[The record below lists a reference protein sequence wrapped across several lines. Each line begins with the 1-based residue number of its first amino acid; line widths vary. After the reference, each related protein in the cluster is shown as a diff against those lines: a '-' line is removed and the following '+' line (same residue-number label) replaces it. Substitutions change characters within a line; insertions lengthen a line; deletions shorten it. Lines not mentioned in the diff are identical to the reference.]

1 MGTIVSEPA
10 PELQALWPIGAICG
24 PDDLCSPADG
34 TTTIRYPGQGRVQ
47 NLKVPKGMHLTPR
60 EFSDWEH
67 KAITL
72 LGMSGIGKTTLAN
85 KLPKTEWFHYSAD
98 YRIGTK
104 YLEEHIL
111 DNIKK
116 QAMKVDFL
124 RDLLLG
130 DSIYICSNITVHNLA
145 PVSTFLGKI
154 GSHAKG
160 GLSLEEFKERQRLHH
175 EAEIAAMKDVAPFIA
190 KAREIYGYNHFLNDA
205 GGSVCEL
212 NDAGA
217 IQCLADNTI
226 IVYIRADEEME
237 NTLIQ
242 RAIDSPK
249 PLYYQERFLDE
260 KLAEF
265 MADEGVAEI
274 DDIDPDR
281 FVRWMFPKLVEHRR
295 PLYQA
300 LADEHG
306 YTVESRDV
314 EQVRDEADIL
324 EMIAGALASP
334 PAGDVAAKRA

>member
-1 MGTIVSEPA
+1 
-10 PELQALWPIGAICG
+10 
-24 PDDLCSPADG
+24 
-34 TTTIRYPGQGRVQ
+34 
-47 NLKVPKGMHLTPR
+47 MHLTPR
-60 EFSDWEH
+60 EFSNWEH

-104 YLEEHIL
+104 YLEEPIL
-111 DNIKK
+111 DNIKN

-124 RDLLLG
+124 RDLLLT

-154 GSHAKG
+154 GDHAKG
-160 GLSLEEFKERQRLHH
+160 GLSLAEFKERQRLHH

-190 KAREIYGYNHFLNDA
+190 KARQIYGYNHFLNDA

-212 NDAGA
+212 NDREA
-217 IQCLADNTI
+217 IQCLADNSLI
-226 IVYIRADEEME
+226 IYIRADEAME

-249 PLYYQERFLDE
+249 PLYYQEHFLDE

-265 MADEGVAEI
+265 MRAEEVLEI
-274 DDIDPDR
+274 DNIDPDK

-300 LADEHG
+300 LADQHG
-306 YTVESRDV
+306 YTVESTDV

-324 EMIAGALASP
+324 ELIANALDKPS
-334 PAGDVAAKRA
+334 AGTNSAKQA

>member
-1 MGTIVSEPA
+1 
-10 PELQALWPIGAICG
+10 
-24 PDDLCSPADG
+24 
-34 TTTIRYPGQGRVQ
+34 
-47 NLKVPKGMHLTPR
+47 MHLSPR
-60 EFSDWEH
+60 EFSEWKH

-104 YLEEHIL
+104 YLEEPIL

-124 RDLLLG
+124 RDLLRT

-145 PVSTFLGKI
+145 PLSTFLGKI
-154 GSHAKG
+154 GDRSKG
-160 GLSLEEFKERQRLHH
+160 GLSLEEFKERQRMHH
-175 EAEIAAMKDVAPFIA
+175 DAEVAAMKDVAPFIA
-190 KAREIYGYNHFLNDA
+190 KAREIYGYDHFLNDA

-212 NDAGA
+212 SDQNA

-226 IVYIRADEEME
+226 IIYIRADAEME
-237 NTLIQ
+237 NKLIQ

-249 PLYYQERFLDE
+249 PLFYQENFLDK
-260 KLAEF
+260 KLAEY
-265 MADEGVAEI
+265 MQGEGIEAI

-281 FVRWMFPKLVEHRR
+281 FVRWIFPKLVEHRR

-300 LADEHG
+300 LADRHG
-306 YTVESRDV
+306 YTVESSDV
-314 EQVRDEADIL
+314 EQVRDAADTIEL
-324 EMIAGALASP
+324 ITRALAQP
-334 PAGDVAAKRA
+334 PARKLSANRA

>member
-1 MGTIVSEPA
+1 
-10 PELQALWPIGAICG
+10 
-24 PDDLCSPADG
+24 
-34 TTTIRYPGQGRVQ
+34 
-47 NLKVPKGMHLTPR
+47 MHLTPK
-60 EFSDWEH
+60 EFRNWEH
-67 KAITL
+67 RAITL

-104 YLEEHIL
+104 YLEEPIL
-111 DNIKK
+111 DNIKN

-124 RDLLLG
+124 RDLLRS

-154 GSHAKG
+154 GNRDKG
-160 GLSLEEFKERQRLHH
+160 GLSLKEFKERQRLHH
-175 EAEIAAMKDVAPFIA
+175 EAEVAAMKDVASFIA

-212 NDAGA
+212 NDAEA
-217 IQCLADNTI
+217 MASLADNTL

-260 KLAEF
+260 KLGEYKAS
-265 MADEGVAEI
+265 EGIDEI

-300 LADEHG
+300 LADQHG
-306 YTVESRDV
+306 YTIDSGDV
-314 EQVRDEADIL
+314 EKVRDEADFL
-324 EMIAGALASP
+324 ELVADALDRPSTGNLSVKQA
-334 PAGDVAAKRA
+334 

>member
-1 MGTIVSEPA
+1 
-10 PELQALWPIGAICG
+10 
-24 PDDLCSPADG
+24 
-34 TTTIRYPGQGRVQ
+34 
-47 NLKVPKGMHLTPR
+47 MHLTPR
-60 EFSDWEH
+60 EFSKWKH

-72 LGMSGIGKTTLAN
+72 LGVSGIGKTTLAN

-104 YLEEHIL
+104 YLEEPIL

-124 RDLLLG
+124 RDLLRT

-154 GSHAKG
+154 GDQSKG

-175 EAEIAAMKDVAPFIA
+175 DAEVAAMKDVAPFIE
-190 KAREIYGYNHFLNDA
+190 KARKIYGYNHFLNDA

-212 NDAGA
+212 NDDDA
-217 IQCLADNTI
+217 IQCLADNTLI
-226 IVYIRADEEME
+226 IYIRADKEME

-260 KLAEF
+260 KLGEF
-265 MADEGVAEI
+265 MRGKGIDEI
-274 DDIDPDR
+274 DDIDPDK

-300 LADEHG
+300 LADQHG
-306 YTVESRDV
+306 YTVESSDV
-314 EQVRDEADIL
+314 EQVRDEADIIEL
-324 EMIAGALASP
+324 ITTALDKPDRRDLSARQ
-334 PAGDVAAKRA
+334 A

>member
-1 MGTIVSEPA
+1 
-10 PELQALWPIGAICG
+10 
-24 PDDLCSPADG
+24 
-34 TTTIRYPGQGRVQ
+34 
-47 NLKVPKGMHLTPR
+47 MHLSPR
-60 EFSDWEH
+60 EFSRWEH

-104 YLEEHIL
+104 YLEEPIL

-124 RDLLLG
+124 RDLLRS
-130 DSIYICSNITVHNLA
+130 DSIYICNNITVHNLT

-154 GSHAKG
+154 GDRSRG

-175 EAEIAAMKDVAPFIA
+175 EAEVAAMKDVAPFIA
-190 KAREIYGYNHFLNDA
+190 KAREIYGYDHFINDA

-212 NDAGA
+212 DDPEA
-217 IQCLADNTI
+217 IQCLADNTLI
-226 IVYIRADEEME
+226 IYIRADEQME

-260 KLAEF
+260 RLAQYMRENSIG
-265 MADEGVAEI
+265 EV
-274 DDIDPDR
+274 DDIDPDK

-295 PLYQA
+295 PLYQK
-300 LADEHG
+300 LADRHG

-314 EQVRDEADIL
+314 ERVRDEKDIL
-324 EMIAGALASP
+324 ELIENALDKQGNANLSVKQ
-334 PAGDVAAKRA
+334 A

>member
-1 MGTIVSEPA
+1 
-10 PELQALWPIGAICG
+10 
-24 PDDLCSPADG
+24 
-34 TTTIRYPGQGRVQ
+34 
-47 NLKVPKGMHLTPR
+47 MHLTPK
-60 EFSDWEH
+60 EFRNWEH

-104 YLEEHIL
+104 YLEEPIL
-111 DNIKK
+111 DNIKN

-124 RDLLLG
+124 RDLLRS

-154 GSHAKG
+154 GNRDKG
-160 GLSLEEFKERQRLHH
+160 GLSLAEFKERQRLHH
-175 EAEIAAMKDVAPFIA
+175 EAEVAAMKDVASFID
-190 KAREIYGYNHFLNDA
+190 KARKIYGYNHFLNDA

-212 NDAGA
+212 NDAEA
-217 IQCLADNTI
+217 VASLADNTL

-260 KLAEF
+260 KLGEYKAS
-265 MADEGVAEI
+265 EGIDEI

-300 LADEHG
+300 LADQHG
-306 YTVESRDV
+306 YTVDSGDV
-314 EQVRDEADIL
+314 EKVRDEADFL
-324 EMIAGALASP
+324 ELIADALVKPST
-334 PAGDVAAKRA
+334 GDLSVKQA

>member
-1 MGTIVSEPA
+1 
-10 PELQALWPIGAICG
+10 
-24 PDDLCSPADG
+24 
-34 TTTIRYPGQGRVQ
+34 
-47 NLKVPKGMHLTPR
+47 MHLTPR
-60 EFSDWEH
+60 EFSRWEH

-85 KLPKTEWFHYSAD
+85 KLPRTEWFHYSAD

-104 YLEEHIL
+104 YLEEPIL
-111 DNIKK
+111 DNIKQ

-124 RDLLLG
+124 RDLLLS

-154 GSHAKG
+154 GSRAKG
-160 GLSLEEFKERQRLHH
+160 GLSLGEFKERQRLHH
-175 EAEIAAMKDVAPFIA
+175 EAEIATMKDVVPFIA

-212 NDAGA
+212 NDPEAV
-217 IQCLADNTI
+217 QSLADNTVI
-226 IVYIRADEEME
+226 IYIRADEEME

-260 KLAEF
+260 KLGEF
-265 MADEGVAEI
+265 MDGEGIEKI
-274 DDIDPDR
+274 DDIDPNR

-324 EMIAGALASP
+324 EMIAGALDNPSARDASI
-334 PAGDVAAKRA
+334 KRA

>member
-1 MGTIVSEPA
+1 M
-10 PELQALWPIGAICG
+10 Q
-24 PDDLCSPADG
+24 
-34 TTTIRYPGQGRVQ
+34 
-47 NLKVPKGMHLTPR
+47 LTPR
-60 EFSDWEH
+60 EFSKWEH

-104 YLEEHIL
+104 YLEEPIL
-111 DNIKK
+111 DNIKQ
-116 QAMKVDFL
+116 QAMKVNFL
-124 RDLLLG
+124 RDLLLS

-154 GSHAKG
+154 GNHTKG
-160 GLSLEEFKERQRLHH
+160 GLSLKEFKERQRLHH
-175 EAEIAAMKDVAPFIA
+175 EAEIATMKDVAPFIA

-212 NDAGA
+212 NDAEA
-217 IQCLADNTI
+217 IRCLADNTV

-249 PLYYQERFLDE
+249 PLYYQEHFLDE
-260 KLAEF
+260 KLGEF
-265 MADEGVAEI
+265 MRGEGIDEI
-274 DDIDPDR
+274 DDIDPDK

-300 LADEHG
+300 LADQHG

-324 EMIAGALASP
+324 EMIADALNNA
-334 PAGDVAAKRA
+334 PARNVSIKRA

>member
-1 MGTIVSEPA
+1 
-10 PELQALWPIGAICG
+10 
-24 PDDLCSPADG
+24 
-34 TTTIRYPGQGRVQ
+34 
-47 NLKVPKGMHLTPR
+47 MHLTPQ
-60 EFSDWEH
+60 EFSNWEN

-154 GSHAKG
+154 GDHTKG

-212 NDAGA
+212 NDAAA
-217 IQCLADNTI
+217 IQCLADNTV

-249 PLYYQERFLDE
+249 PLYYRERFLDE
-260 KLAEF
+260 KLGEYIRSEAI
-265 MADEGVAEI
+265 DEI
-274 DDIDPDR
+274 DEIDPDR
-281 FVRWMFPKLVEHRR
+281 FVRWMFPKLVVHRR

-300 LADEHG
+300 LADQHG
-306 YTVESRDV
+306 YTVESGDV
-314 EQVRDEADIL
+314 EKVRDETDIL
-324 EMIAGALASP
+324 ELIASALDKPSAR
-334 PAGDVAAKRA
+334 DVSVKQA

>member
-1 MGTIVSEPA
+1 
-10 PELQALWPIGAICG
+10 
-24 PDDLCSPADG
+24 
-34 TTTIRYPGQGRVQ
+34 
-47 NLKVPKGMHLTPR
+47 MHLSPR

-72 LGMSGIGKTTLAN
+72 LGMSGVGKTTLAN

-124 RDLLLG
+124 RDLLRS

-154 GSHAKG
+154 GDHSKG

-190 KAREIYGYNHFLNDA
+190 KAREIYGYDHFINDA

-212 NDAGA
+212 TDDEA
-217 IQCLADNTI
+217 IRSLANNTLI
-226 IVYIRADEEME
+226 IYIRADEEME

-242 RAIDSPK
+242 RAIDTPK
-249 PLYYQERFLDE
+249 PLYYQENFLDE
-260 KLAEF
+260 KLAQY
-265 MADEGVAEI
+265 MHDEQIREI

-300 LADEHG
+300 LADSHG
-306 YTVESRDV
+306 YTIESRDV
-314 EQVRDEADIL
+314 EQVRDETDIL
-324 EMIAGALASP
+324 ELIANALGKPDKRELS
-334 PAGDVAAKRA
+334 VKRA

>member
-1 MGTIVSEPA
+1 MLAGRP
-10 PELQALWPIGAICG
+10 PGRDGAG
-24 PDDLCSPADG
+24 DSRTG
-34 TTTIRYPGQGRVQ
+34 
-47 NLKVPKGMHLTPR
+47 KHMHLTPQ
-60 EFSDWEH
+60 EFRSWEH

-104 YLEEHIL
+104 YLEEPIL

-124 RDLLLG
+124 RDLLRS

-154 GSHAKG
+154 GNRDKG

-175 EAEIAAMKDVAPFIA
+175 EAEVAAMKDVASFIA

-212 NDAGA
+212 NDAKA
-217 IQCLADNTI
+217 VASLADNTL

-249 PLYYQERFLDE
+249 PLYYQEHFLDE
-260 KLAEF
+260 KLGEYKKS
-265 MADEGVAEI
+265 EGIEEI

-300 LADEHG
+300 LADHHG
-306 YTVESRDV
+306 YTVDSGDV
-314 EQVRDEADIL
+314 EKVRDEADFL
-324 EMIAGALASP
+324 ELVADAIAKPST
-334 PAGDVAAKRA
+334 GDLSVKQA

>member
-1 MGTIVSEPA
+1 
-10 PELQALWPIGAICG
+10 
-24 PDDLCSPADG
+24 
-34 TTTIRYPGQGRVQ
+34 
-47 NLKVPKGMHLTPR
+47 MHLTPR
-60 EFSDWEH
+60 EFSKWEH

-104 YLEEHIL
+104 YLEEPIL

-124 RDLLLG
+124 RDLLLT

-154 GSHAKG
+154 GDHTKD
-160 GLSLEEFKERQRLHH
+160 GLSLQEFKERQRLHH
-175 EAEIAAMKDVAPFIA
+175 EAEIAAMKDVGPFIA

-212 NDAGA
+212 NDEEA
-217 IQCLADNTI
+217 IRCLADNTLI
-226 IVYIRADEEME
+226 IYIRADQEME

-249 PLYYQERFLDE
+249 PLYYQEHFLDE
-260 KLAEF
+260 KLGDY
-265 MADEGVAEI
+265 MRSEGIVEI
-274 DDIDPDR
+274 DDIDPDK

-300 LADEHG
+300 LADQHG
-306 YTVESRDV
+306 YTVESSDV
-314 EQVRDEADIL
+314 EKVRDEADIIEL
-324 EMIAGALASP
+324 IASALDKPEKRNVS
-334 PAGDVAAKRA
+334 VKRA

>member
-1 MGTIVSEPA
+1 
-10 PELQALWPIGAICG
+10 
-24 PDDLCSPADG
+24 
-34 TTTIRYPGQGRVQ
+34 
-47 NLKVPKGMHLTPR
+47 MHLTPR
-60 EFSDWEH
+60 EFAGWKH

-104 YLEEHIL
+104 YLEEPIL

-124 RDLLLG
+124 RDLLRT

-154 GSHAKG
+154 GDHTKG
-160 GLSLEEFKERQRLHH
+160 GLSLEEFKERQHLHH
-175 EAEIAAMKDVAPFIA
+175 DAEVAAMKDVGPFID
-190 KAREIYGYNHFLNDA
+190 KARKIYGYNHFLNDA

-212 NDAGA
+212 NDDDAT
-217 IQCLADNTI
+217 QCLADNTLI
-226 IVYIRADEEME
+226 IYIRADEEME
-237 NTLIQ
+237 NKLIQ

-260 KLAEF
+260 KLGEF
-265 MADEGVAEI
+265 MRDESMKEV
-274 DDIDPDR
+274 DDIDPDK
-281 FVRWMFPKLVEHRR
+281 FVRWIFPKLVEHRR

-300 LADEHG
+300 LADQHG
-306 YTVESRDV
+306 YTVESSDV
-314 EQVRDEADIL
+314 EQVRDEADIIEL
-324 EMIAGALASP
+324 IAAALDKPVSR
-334 PAGDVAAKRA
+334 DLSAKQA